1 MAMAALI
8 SDRAHRVLA
17 VVWLSAMP
25 PPIEL
30 MACLAES
37 EKSAWVFEA
46 VPSKL
51 DGFSMHRCKLA
62 PIPSEQ
68 GERLSDAVSSILY
81 F

>member
-17 VVWLSAMP
+17 VVWLLAMLP
-25 PPIEL
+25 LVEL

-37 EKSAWVFEA
+37 EKSIWVFEA
-46 VPSKL
+46 VSSEL
-51 DGFSMHRCKLA
+51 GGFTMGRCKLA
-62 PIPSEQ
+62 PIPIEQ
-68 GERLSDAVSSILY
+68 GELLSDAVSSILY